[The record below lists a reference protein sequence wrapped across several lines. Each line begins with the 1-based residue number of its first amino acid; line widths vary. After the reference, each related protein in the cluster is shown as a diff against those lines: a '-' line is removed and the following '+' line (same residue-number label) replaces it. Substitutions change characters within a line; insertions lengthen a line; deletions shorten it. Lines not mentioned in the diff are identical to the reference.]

1 MDVQGIY
8 ERGTKTINAI
18 YGPSLLPQIFDTWGS
33 HMEDV
38 RFNELFTIYGLY
50 LSDFEVLT
58 PMETEALV
66 YATISCLGLG
76 GPGNWHLRG
85 MGRMLGARGKSDSG
99 QNAGIKHQLKDLRRA
114 VMTVVEFAGEDFM
127 TRAKLEKWADVE
139 KMLVDFN
146 GWGDDPL
153 EEASN
158 C

>member
-8 ERGTKTINAI
+8 ERGAKTINAI

-33 HMEDV
+33 HKEDV
-38 RFNELFTIYGLY
+38 RFNELFAIYGLY

-58 PMETEALV
+58 ALETEAVV

-99 QNAGIKHQLKDLRRA
+99 KNAEIKDQLKSLRRSI
-114 VMTVVEFAGEDFM
+114 MTVVEFVGDDFM
-127 TRAKLEKWADVE
+127 VRAKLEKWADVE

-153 EEASN
+153 EEVSN
-158 C
+158 S